1 MKETN
6 HQKKGLMFF
15 AIVVALCSLLLLSP
29 GPGFAAKH
37 VTLRLGHSE
46 SVTNIRHGV
55 CLWFAKRANE
65 LSKGQVTIKIFP
77 GGVMGTHT
85 SCQEQVAAGTLDFY
99 ITTAGLVSV
108 FDPKRTQ
115 ELIELPYLFD
125 SYSQAYAFMDT
136 PFVTHIY
143 DPLISKGIRYL
154 ATWDNGFRHV
164 TNSVRPIHKP
174 EDLEGL
180 KIRVV
185 KSDMSIHIL
194 RALGA
199 NPVPMSYSELYT
211 ALGQHV
217 VDGQENPFMN
227 IYASKFYEV
236 QKYMSLT
243 MHQYST
249 LPVIMSE
256 KSWEKLT
263 KFQQHAVL
271 QACREAAP
279 YMRRLVVA
287 NEGKQRAAMEKTGF
301 KVNDIPDLTAFRE
314 KCEAV
319 YKWAETTYPKDKVQ
333 ETLQEVK
340 KIREEYPKGKT
351 YFGDEK

>member
-6 HQKKGLMFF
+6 QQNKGLMFF
-15 AIVVALCSLLLLSP
+15 VTAVVLCSLLLFSP
-29 GPGFAAKH
+29 KLGFAADQ
-37 VTLRLGHSE
+37 VTLRLAHSE
-46 SVTNIRHGV
+46 SVTNIRHQV

-65 LSKGQVTIKIFP
+65 LSKSQVTIKIFP

-85 SCQEQVAAGTLDFY
+85 SCQEQVATGTLDFY

-108 FDPKRTQ
+108 FDANRTQ
-115 ELIELPYLFD
+115 ELIELPYFFD
-125 SYSQAYAFMDT
+125 TYSQAYAFMDT
-136 PFVTHIY
+136 SFVTHIY

-174 EDLEGL
+174 EDMNGL

-185 KSDMSIHIL
+185 KSEMSIQIL
-194 RALGA
+194 KAMGA
-199 NPVPMSYSELYT
+199 NPVPMDYSELYT

-227 IYASKFYEV
+227 IFASKFYEV

-243 MHQYST
+243 EHQYST

-287 NEGKQRAAMEKTGF
+287 NEGNQRAAMEKAGL
-301 KVNDIPDLTAFRE
+301 KINDIPDLTPFRD

-319 YKWAETTYPKDKVQ
+319 YKWAETTYPKDKVR
-333 ETLQEVK
+333 ETLEAVK
-340 KIREEYPKGKT
+340 KIRMEYPKGKT